1 MMSKSAPRETV
12 SKDVPL
18 DDIPINSTLPSN
30 PSSASIKAL
39 NRDPEGPQHN
49 SADDQTRMT
58 VFPDTHFDHNPI
70 EAPQPPDHTV
80 RRKLEGK
87 HIFMIAINGTLGTG
101 LYVRSGQILELGGP
115 VAVILSFLFL
125 GFLTWA
131 VMQCIA
137 ELLCLWPVPGAVPL
151 FVRKFVDKELGD
163 TVGVAY
169 WYTYSIGFS
178 ALITT
183 SASVLNYW
191 TADVDGFT
199 EGFVYVALP
208 VTLVIINAVKVE
220 IYGWIEVVTGVIK
233 MAFLTIIIIC
243 LAYIIIKSDVSSNSS
258 WRDPF
263 TYDTN
268 AADGWFE
275 ALMMC
280 FSVAIFAYAGIEN
293 FAVSVIEARW
303 PSTSPPITSTSTPY
317 RSVKRTLGFTAFY
330 LPIIVAFAY
339 TVSGLLVSL
348 GIERNN
354 CGLQRLSWLENEE
367 CPRSEEDEKKGK
379 FTFSPFVIIA
389 RGSEIYGLH
398 NAFNAFIVFTAL
410 TCANT
415 NLYVASRTLFGVTR
429 NIRSADAM
437 PRALAW
443 FGVTNNNGVPI
454 RAMTFT
460 ALAFCWVPFLQKKE
474 TFNTGSDLGEF
485 VEILVQMGSVS
496 IIIIWACLC
505 LAYIRFYHCIHKF
518 DDTLA
523 EAGIYLARDRREHQC
538 NEYPYQSHW
547 QPLLA
552 YLALAGCL
560 VILVIFNR
568 VFLWKRFN
576 VIPFLSGYLTTI
588 VFVAV
593 WLLLK
598 VYKKSW
604 SAWVSLDS
612 AAVEELI
619 RDLNELRDRSLEQPP
634 RVPRSFWVSV
644 KEFFKWQTRPR
655 VEQ

>member
-1 MMSKSAPRETV
+1 MTVLFFSYLVRDPKALLYNEPFVYPIIEACRMSGKLPSESV
-12 SKDVPL
+12 SEEVPL
-18 DDIPINSTLPSN
+18 DVFPTNSTLPNN
-30 PSSASIKAL
+30 PSPTSIRARNGDHQEP
-39 NRDPEGPQHN
+39 NRDDAEDEP
-49 SADDQTRMT
+49 RVI
-58 VFPDTHFDHNPI
+58 VFPGARVDIAPI
-70 EAPQPPDHTV
+70 EAPQPPDHTL

-101 LYVRSGQILELGGP
+101 L
-115 VAVILSFLFL
+115 
-125 GFLTWA
+125 
-131 VMQCIA
+131 
-137 ELLCLWPVPGAVPL
+137 
-151 FVRKFVDKELGD
+151 KFVDKELGD

-178 ALITT
+178 ALIAT

-199 EGFVYVALP
+199 EGFVFVALP
-208 VTLVIINAVKVE
+208 VTLVIINVVRVE

-233 MAFLTIIIIC
+233 MAFLAIIIIC
-243 LAYIIIKSDVSSNSS
+243 LAYIIINSDVSSNSS

-263 TYDTN
+263 TYDTD
-268 AADGWFE
+268 AAKGWFE

-303 PSTSPPITSTSTPY
+303 PPPPPTPVTSTDTPPATPTNTRY

-339 TVSGLLVSL
+339 TTSGLLVSL
-348 GIERNN
+348 GIKRDN
-354 CGLQRLSWLENEE
+354 CGLQRLSWLQSKE
-367 CPRSEEDEKKGK
+367 CPKSDDDDKKGK

-389 RGSEIYGLH
+389 RSSDIYGLH
-398 NAFNAFIVFTAL
+398 NAFNAFIIFTAL

-437 PRALAW
+437 PRALSW

-474 TFNTGSDLGEF
+474 TFNTGSDIGEF

-518 DDTLA
+518 DDALA
-523 EAGIYLARDRREHQC
+523 EAGINLARHRHKHKYEF
-538 NEYPYQSHW
+538 YPYQSHW

-560 VILVIFNR
+560 VILVVFNG
-568 VFLWKRFN
+568 VFLWNKFD

-588 VFVAV
+588 VFIAV

-604 SAWVSLDS
+604 SLWASLDA

-619 RDLNELRDRSLEQPP
+619 KDLNALRDKSLEQPP
-634 RVPRSFWVSV
+634 RVSRSFWVSI
-644 KEFFKWQTRPR
+644 KGLFKSNTQPI
-655 VEQ
+655 EQ